1 MDHSTQKSAD
11 EGTDTAAEIDI
22 SDWRSVGDDPGRCS
36 EAAAVIEFHR
46 RCPFLHGTVRSD
58 PYPGYVH
65 GRHPEICSHGC
76 RPAAPGVL
84 DAEPPAA
91 RLKREALE
99 WNALYHKE
107 KQLSAEV
114 CAARAKQILQSIE
127 TSGTYE
133 HTFDELE
140 YGARVAWRNSAKCIN
155 RQVCME
161 LQLHDKRHVTTNR
174 EFFEAIIE
182 HLRRASKGEAVTAV
196 ISLFRPSVP
205 TSHSGTGAP
214 VAIGP
219 RVWNT
224 QLVRFAG
231 HELAD
236 GTILGDPAE
245 AEFTKLVKETFG
257 WVPTA
262 PLGRFDVLPLVL
274 QIDPNAPPELFELP
288 ADVVAVVDITHP
300 RLGGFAE
307 LGLQWYAIPAVAGM
321 DLSLGGLSYTAAPFN
336 GWYMTAEVGTRNF
349 GDASRY
355 DMLPAV
361 ARLLG
366 LNPRDETSM
375 WREHALAALNEAVA
389 LFSAAGVSM
398 ANHHQVRRVLPRVV
412 PWRAQGARLCPR
424 QLEVDL
430 PADGRLDDT
439 ALPRGPP
446 MDRIHPPKLHLR
458 TRLEAYLT
466 RLLERC
472 IPNDIAEESSRWQRA
487 RELFA
492 VAPVAGASALP
503 ANLTEGDHACRLL
516 VLFASVSGT
525 TRARAAET
533 ARSLAAVAHV
543 ELLDLAEAFPPGLAL
558 DVGAERLR
566 ARLVD
571 ARAALFLT
579 CTAGSGNVPSGGAEL
594 VLALRRAAN
603 QAAVHD
609 DANVAAV
616 AAEAA
621 EARAGA
627 RARPLRRQGSSR
639 KHLQS
644 AGAHEHSAL
653 HNLQS
658 ALHRTPTAVYARGN
672 SGYAR
677 YNAAGKALHSAL
689 DAAAHGSELLALRM
703 GDELDDELG
712 AFYAWLEAV
721 VRALGERGLSDG
733 PKCVALAD
741 SLRTTDEVNADAANR
756 WEASPVDASL
766 IGDDVVMGASGRS
779 AASSVSTIVGV
790 VSSVEELLQ
799 KRSHAHSTCL
809 LKLDMQR
816 AIARNPTRV
825 TRYSPGDHVR
835 VIAENPRWQVDI
847 MCAHL
852 GVDPSEAFDL
862 HPHLRHGGKRCRH
875 GRPATEQRCVRRAAA
890 ESRPACNGSGRAA
903 VPRANYLPRRSHTLH
918 CHNGPSERSTAH
930 RVCRLPMH
938 RRCGRGA
945 SIHPCQ

>member
-1 MDHSTQKSAD
+1 M
-11 EGTDTAAEIDI
+11 
-22 SDWRSVGDDPGRCS
+22 
-36 EAAAVIEFHR
+36 
-46 RCPFLHGTVRSD
+46 
-58 PYPGYVH
+58 
-65 GRHPEICSHGC
+65 
-76 RPAAPGVL
+76 L

-257 WVPTA
+257 WAPTA

-389 LFSAAGVSM
+389 YSFSAAGVSM
-398 ANHHQVRRVLPRVV
+398 ANHHQVAESFLAWYHGELKERGYAPAN
-412 PWRAQGARLCPR
+412 WKWICP
-424 QLEVDL
+424 
-430 PADGRLDDT
+430 PT
-439 ALPRGPP
+439 AGST
-446 MDRIHPPKLHLR
+446 
-458 TRLEAYLT
+458 TRLYLEGHRWTEYTLLPNYIYAPGWKAYLT

-779 AASSVSTIVGV
+779 AASGVSTIVGV

-825 TRYSPGDHVR
+825 TRYSPATTCASSLRIRAGKS
-835 VIAENPRWQVDI
+835 ISCAPTSASTPR
-847 MCAHL
+847 
-852 GVDPSEAFDL
+852 
-862 HPHLRHGGKRCRH
+862 K
-875 GRPATEQRCVRRAAA
+875 
-890 ESRPACNGSGRAA
+890 
-903 VPRANYLPRRSHTLH
+903 
-918 CHNGPSERSTAH
+918 RSTCTGPPPSRRKA
-930 RVCRLPMH
+930 LPA
-938 RRCGRGA
+938 RTACYRATLRTSSG
-945 SIHPCQ
+945 S